1 MGWLEWIGVGAGVL
15 VLLAII
21 GYFIEKK
28 EKAEKKAAAVRCPKC
43 GADNAIKRLDDEDTI
58 GPYVFNGIINE
69 DGRRM
74 ESWKKDFESVTGCI
88 QCDYRT
94 SKVRAFNYNVK
105 EIADE
110 GYRCP
115 KCDKRDSVYLKD
127 VKVVER
133 YPANKEVTE
142 TTSSGKSKTRFIK
155 VMKVIEDETYACK
168 NCDFTS
174 VATVTRE
181 LD

>member
-43 GADNAIKRLDDEDTI
+43 GADNAIYDENTS

-74 ESWKKDFESVTGCI
+74 ESWKKDFERVTGCT

-94 SKVRAFNYNVK
+94 SKVRAFDYNVK
-105 EIADE
+105 EIADK

-155 VMKVIEDETYACK
+155 VMKVIEDETYACN

>member
-43 GADNAIKRLDDEDTI
+43 GADNAIYDEKTS

-74 ESWKKDFESVTGCI
+74 ESWKIDFETVTGCT

-94 SKVRAFNYNVK
+94 SKVRAFDYNVK

-110 GYRCP
+110 GYSCP

>member
-1 MGWLEWIGVGAGVL
+1 M
-15 VLLAII
+15 
-21 GYFIEKK
+21 
-28 EKAEKKAAAVRCPKC
+28 
-43 GADNAIKRLDDEDTI
+43 
-58 GPYVFNGIINE
+58 
-69 DGRRM
+69 
-74 ESWKKDFESVTGCI
+74 
-88 QCDYRT
+88 
-94 SKVRAFNYNVK
+94 K

>member
-43 GADNAIKRLDDEDTI
+43 GADNAIYDEKTS
-58 GPYVFNGIINE
+58 GQYVFNGIINE

-74 ESWKKDFESVTGCI
+74 ESWKKDFESVTGCT

>member
-43 GADNAIKRLDDEDTI
+43 GADNAIYDEKTS

-74 ESWKKDFESVTGCI
+74 ESWKIDFETVTGCT

-94 SKVRAFNYNVK
+94 SKVRAFDYNVK

-110 GYRCP
+110 GYSCP

-174 VATVTRE
+174 VTTVTRE

>member
-1 MGWLEWIGVGAGVL
+1 MGWLGWVGVGAGVL

-43 GADNAIKRLDDEDTI
+43 GADNAIKRLEKI
-58 GPYVFNGIINE
+58 VGPYVFNGIINE

-74 ESWKKDFESVTGCI
+74 ESWKRDLGDVTGCT

-94 SKVRAFNYNVK
+94 SKVMAFDHNVK

-110 GYRCP
+110 GYGCP
-115 KCDKRDSVYLKD
+115 KCDKSNSVYLKD
-127 VKVVER
+127 VKIVER

-155 VMKVIEDETYACK
+155 VMKVI
-168 NCDFTS
+168 
-174 VATVTRE
+174 R
-181 LD
+181 L

>member
-1 MGWLEWIGVGAGVL
+1 MGWLGWVGVGAGVL

-43 GADNAIKRLDDEDTI
+43 GADNAIKRLEKI
-58 GPYVFNGIINE
+58 VGPYVFNGIINE

-74 ESWKKDFESVTGCI
+74 ESWKGDLGDVTGCT

-94 SKVRAFNYNVK
+94 SKVMAFDHNVK

-110 GYRCP
+110 GYGCP
-115 KCDKRDSVYLKD
+115 KCDKSNSVYLKD
-127 VKVVER
+127 VKIVER

>member
-43 GADNAIKRLDDEDTI
+43 
-58 GPYVFNGIINE
+58 
-69 DGRRM
+69 
-74 ESWKKDFESVTGCI
+74 
-88 QCDYRT
+88 
-94 SKVRAFNYNVK
+94 
-105 EIADE
+105 
-110 GYRCP
+110 
-115 KCDKRDSVYLKD
+115 DKSDSVYLKD

-133 YPANKEVTE
+133 YLGNKEVTE

-168 NCDFTS
+168 NCDFTR

>member
-1 MGWLEWIGVGAGVL
+1 
-15 VLLAII
+15 
-21 GYFIEKK
+21 
-28 EKAEKKAAAVRCPKC
+28 
-43 GADNAIKRLDDEDTI
+43 
-58 GPYVFNGIINE
+58 
-69 DGRRM
+69 M
-74 ESWKKDFESVTGCI
+74 ESWKIDFENVTGCT

-94 SKVRAFNYNVK
+94 SKVRAYDHNVK

-110 GYRCP
+110 GYGCP
-115 KCDKRDSVYLKD
+115 KCDKSNSVYLKD
-127 VKVVER
+127 VKIVER

>member
-1 MGWLEWIGVGAGVL
+1 MGWLGWVGVGAGVL

-43 GADNAIKRLDDEDTI
+43 GADNAIKRLEKI
-58 GPYVFNGIINE
+58 VGPYVFNGIINE

-74 ESWKKDFESVTGCI
+74 ESWKRDLGDVTGCT

-94 SKVRAFNYNVK
+94 SKVMAFDHNVK

-110 GYRCP
+110 GYGCP
-115 KCDKRDSVYLKD
+115 KCDKSNSVYLKD
-127 VKVVER
+127 VKIVER

>member
-1 MGWLEWIGVGAGVL
+1 MGWLGWVGVGAGVL

-43 GADNAIKRLDDEDTI
+43 DADNAIKRLEKI
-58 GPYVFNGIINE
+58 VGPYVFNGIINE

-74 ESWKKDFESVTGCI
+74 ESWKRDLGDVTGCT

-94 SKVRAFNYNVK
+94 SKVMAFDHNVK

-110 GYRCP
+110 GYGCP
-115 KCDKRDSVYLKD
+115 KCDKSNSVYLKD
-127 VKVVER
+127 VKIVER

>member
-1 MGWLEWIGVGAGVL
+1 MGLLGWVGVGAGVL

-43 GADNAIKRLDDEDTI
+43 GADNAIKRLEKI
-58 GPYVFNGIINE
+58 VGPYVFNGIINE

-74 ESWKKDFESVTGCI
+74 ESWKRDLGDVTGCT

-94 SKVRAFNYNVK
+94 SKVMAFDHNVK

-110 GYRCP
+110 GYGCP
-115 KCDKRDSVYLKD
+115 KCDKSNSVYLKD
-127 VKVVER
+127 VKIVER

>member
-43 GADNAIKRLDDEDTI
+43 GADNAIYDENTS
-58 GPYVFNGIINE
+58 GPYVFNGIINK

-74 ESWKKDFESVTGCI
+74 ESWKRDLGTVTGCT

-94 SKVRAFNYNVK
+94 SEVRAFDYNVK
-105 EIADE
+105 EIADK

-155 VMKVIEDETYACK
+155 VMKVIEDETYACN

>member
-43 GADNAIKRLDDEDTI
+43 GADNAIYDEKTS

-74 ESWKKDFESVTGCI
+74 ESWKKDFETVTGCT

-94 SKVRAFNYNVK
+94 SKVRAFDYNVK

-115 KCDKRDSVYLKD
+115 KCDEKDSVYLKEI
-127 VKVVER
+127 KVVER

>member
-43 GADNAIKRLDDEDTI
+43 GADNAIYDEDTH

-74 ESWKKDFESVTGCI
+74 ESWKIDFETVTGCT

-94 SKVRAFNYNVK
+94 SKVRAFDYNVK

-110 GYRCP
+110 GYSCP

-127 VKVVER
+127 AKVVER

-155 VMKVIEDETYACK
+155 VMKVIEDETYACN

>member
-43 GADNAIKRLDDEDTI
+43 GADNAIYDEKTS

-74 ESWKKDFESVTGCI
+74 ESWKIDFETVTGCT

-94 SKVRAFNYNVK
+94 SKVRAFDYNVK

-110 GYRCP
+110 GYSCP

-142 TTSSGKSKTRFIK
+142 TTSSGKSKTSFIK